1 MEKTFLLT
9 APKNNRLR
17 QILDLITNVM
27 PIGIIFNLSKKA
39 DFFDLMLVLD
49 EHCTYASKNID
60 VLMEPALLNF
70 SNCVYSLHTFS
81 SIHQQIQA
89 GNLFYCTV
97 CVPQNVIY
105 RKDMLAL
112 HVPCSP
118 HVFKQQV
125 LSYHRAFKMEMD
137 KAMQFLKGAVWYME
151 HQVFGLATF
160 MLHQATEL
168 TYRAFLTALGSNVIK
183 THDLNKLRKHL
194 NRFVPQILGA
204 FDEDEVTETRLLAL
218 LEKAYCDARYN
229 ELYHVSKDRA
239 SKLLQGVKRLHERAM
254 VVYNE
259 QVFRWNGNQNGLEI
273 KF

>member
-1 MEKTFLLT
+1 MERTSLLT
-9 APKNNRLR
+9 APKNNRLC
-17 QILDLITNVM
+17 QILDLMTNVM
-27 PIGIIFNLSKKA
+27 PIGIIFNLSKKT

-49 EHCTYASKNID
+49 EHCTYASKGID
-60 VLMEPALLNF
+60 ILMEPALLNF

-105 RKDMLAL
+105 RKDKVTL
-112 HVPCSP
+112 HAPCSP

-125 LSYHRAFKMEMD
+125 LSYHRTFKKEMD
-137 KAMQFLKGAVWYME
+137 KAMQFLKGAVWYIE
-151 HQVFGLATF
+151 HQIFGLATF

-168 TYRAFLTALGSNVIK
+168 TYRAFLSALGSSVIK

-204 FDEDEVTETRLLAL
+204 FDEDEVKETRLLGL

-229 ELYHVSKDRA
+229 ELYQVSKDRA
-239 SKLLQGVKRLHERAM
+239 SKLLQGVKRLQERAM
-254 VVYNE
+254 VAYKE
-259 QVFRWNGNQNGLEI
+259 QFFRWSSNLSGLEI
-273 KF
+273 EF